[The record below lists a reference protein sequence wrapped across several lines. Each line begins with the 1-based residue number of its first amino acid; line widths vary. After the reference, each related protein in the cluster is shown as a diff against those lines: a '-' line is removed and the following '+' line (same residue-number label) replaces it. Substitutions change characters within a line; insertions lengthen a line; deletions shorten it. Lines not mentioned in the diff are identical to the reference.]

1 MISKPRPISGDT
13 RSSHANGTV
22 VVGVDGT
29 SSGLAALTEAARDA
43 AETHA
48 RVVCVHVRAEPML
61 AEMMVLMAPYAT
73 AVVSEWRDAL
83 ELEAWLHCVQVVE
96 PRGVDWEFQVAYGRP
111 ADALSEIAAARRA
124 SAVYVGARRRGGW
137 ARRLHRCPALELARS
152 SSCPVRLV
160 DHTAGVSPQA

>member
-13 RSSHANGTV
+13 DSSHANGIV

-29 SSGLAALTEAARDA
+29 SSGLAALTEAAGDA
-43 AETHA
+43 VDTQA
-48 RVVCVHVRAEPML
+48 RLLCVHVRAEPML

-83 ELEAWLHCVQVVE
+83 ELEAWLHCVQVAE
-96 PRGVDWEFQVAYGRP
+96 PRGLNWEFLVANGRP
-111 ADALSEIAAARRA
+111 ADALAEIAMASRA
-124 SAVYVGARRRGGW
+124 SAVYVGTRRRGGW

-152 SSCPVRLV
+152 ACCPVRLV
-160 DHTAGVSPQA
+160 AHTANPAPGS